1 MACTLSPPFP
11 PRAQKHTSTHSLAYT
26 HLRVHRHSRWRAQRI
41 TSQAEYTSTCW
52 HTRART
58 EIYVWMQ
65 GLEDAEDEMA
75 SWPKVNVPARDK
87 KVVQQAV
94 KKGQMLM

>member
-1 MACTLSPPFP
+1 
-11 PRAQKHTSTHSLAYT
+11 
-26 HLRVHRHSRWRAQRI
+26 
-41 TSQAEYTSTCW
+41 
-52 HTRART
+52 
-58 EIYVWMQ
+58 MQ

-75 SWPKVNVPARDK
+75 SWPKVNVPARDR